1 MFGGP
6 PHRRVVRGSARRV
19 SLLACAAL
27 LTGTLIAPDTPVLA
41 DHGDAAA
48 AQAAAEIQ
56 AARDRANAAAQ
67 ALFDAESR
75 IDALT
80 LDIADAERRL
90 AALDAEFADVERSL
104 GIQAQRRFVGSGV
117 ETLPLLIDLD
127 DANDQLVGDVLSAI
141 STESANV
148 DLDDLDALATDVA
161 EARQDLEQRRGWA
174 EAERENFTEL
184 ERRAEEEIVRLQ
196 EIEAQRLV
204 DEAVEH
210 ELERQRRERAAR
222 EAAEAAARQEAAA
235 REAAAAA
242 ASGGGSTGGST
253 GGSSSSTGGGS
264 STGGSSTGGSSSGGG
279 SSSTGGSSG
288 GSGSSGGGSTAGRNM
303 VCPIAAPYAFAD
315 TWGAPRSGGRRHQGV
330 DMISPTGTPIIA
342 VESGT
347 VSVSQNRLG
356 GNALWLSGNSGTKYY
371 YAHLS
376 SYATGGGSVS
386 QGQVLGYNG
395 QTGNAGTPHLHFQVH
410 PGGGQ
415 AVNPYPYVR
424 AVC

>member
-1 MFGGP
+1 MFRGP
-6 PHRRVVRGSARRV
+6 LYRLAARGR
-19 SLLACAAL
+19 LLFTRILTCAAL
-27 LTGTLIAPDTPVLA
+27 LAGMLLTSVAPAGA

-75 IDALT
+75 IDAFT
-80 LDIADAERRL
+80 LDIAEAERRL
-90 AALDAEFADVERSL
+90 TALNDQLAEIERSL
-104 GIQAQRRFVGSGV
+104 GVQAQRRFVGSGV

-127 DANDQLVGDVLSAI
+127 DANDQLVGNVLSAV
-141 STESANV
+141 STETANV
-148 DLDDLDALATDVA
+148 NLDDLDALATEVA
-161 EARQDLEQRRGWA
+161 DARADLKQRRDQA
-174 EAERENFTEL
+174 EAERTNFFEL
-184 ERRAEEEIVRLQ
+184 ERFAEEEIVRLQ

-210 ELERQRRERAAR
+210 ELERQRRERAVR
-222 EAAEAAARQEAAA
+222 EAAA
-235 REAAAAA
+235 RETAANT
-242 ASGGGSTGGST
+242 ASSISNNGSNGSS
-253 GGSSSSTGGGS
+253 GGSSGTSGTGGGS
-264 STGGSSTGGSSSGGG
+264 S
-279 SSSTGGSSG
+279 
-288 GSGSSGGGSTAGRNM
+288 AGRGM
-303 VCPIAAPYAFAD
+303 VCPIKAPYAFAD

-347 VSVSQNRLG
+347 MSISRNRLG
-356 GNALWLSGNSGTKYY
+356 GNAMWLSGNSGTKYY

-376 SYATGGGSVS
+376 SYAAGSGSVS